1 MFPLERRGMMQNNT
15 KIYED
20 FAPAKINLYLDV
32 LSKMDSGYHN
42 IDSIMQSVSLFDKVS
57 LKISHVNNQERII
70 EIESSSGKIP
80 NDKSNIVYKCAEAIL
95 SHTHTNGIICK
106 FFIEKNIPIA
116 AGMAGGSS
124 DGACAMKLLNTALG
138 NPLSLSELCS
148 IGAKIGADIPFCLTG
163 KTAIC
168 QEIGDKIT
176 PITSLSDALIVCAID
191 NSSVSTPEAFKLL
204 DEKYGTN
211 CSPSNNIEE
220 IIQAINEGNI
230 SKIGR
235 CLYNKFESVIEPDN
249 KSITQIKATML
260 NNGAIGALMS
270 GSGPSVFGIFTDEN
284 SQLKAFNEL
293 QNQSIRAFLC
303 KTI

>member
-1 MFPLERRGMMQNNT
+1 MFPLERHGMMQNNS
-15 KIYED
+15 KKYEG

-42 IDSIMQSVSLFDKVS
+42 IDSIMQSVSLLDKIT
-57 LKISHVNNQERII
+57 LEISYSNNQNVI
-70 EIESSSGKIP
+70 EIESSTGKIP
-80 NDKSNIVYKCAEAIL
+80 NNKDNIVYKCAEAIL
-95 SHTHTNGIICK
+95 KNTNTNGVNCK
-106 FFIEKNIPIA
+106 FFIDKNIPIA

-124 DGACAMKLLNTALG
+124 DGACAMKLLNEALE
-138 NPLSLSELCS
+138 NPLSHNELCS

-168 QEIGDKIT
+168 QGIGDKIT
-176 PITSLSDALIVCAID
+176 PITSFSDTFIVCAID

-220 IIQAINEGNI
+220 IIQAIEDGNI
-230 SKIGR
+230 SQICK
-235 CLYNKFESVIEPDN
+235 CLYNKFESVIEPN
-249 KSITQIKATML
+249 NPNISKIKNTLL

-293 QNQSIRAFLC
+293 KNQSIRAFLC